1 MTIVII
7 LFLKGYHSAAIAKMA
22 ILVVDDCKLPWCDAL
37 NILVALDEPL
47 IALDMRQMPGGKV
60 WSVAVFECYL
70 MSSVKA
76 FPWVA
81 AYKVHLIKVDDS
93 AILLAGA
100 VAVAYI
106 NGIVLNVLLN
116 HIPGPATQAQPLA
129 LANGVEPVAIVL
141 TQLAASFYFN
151 NWPLL
156 HAQVAANEVV
166 IVYLP

>member
-7 LFLKGYHSAAIAKMA
+7 LFLKRYHSAAIAQMA
-22 ILVVDDCKLPWCDAL
+22 VLVVDNCKLPWRDAL

-70 MSSVKA
+70 MSAVLA

-81 AYKVHLIKVDDS
+81 ADEVYLIKVDDS

-116 HIPGPATQAQPLA
+116 HIPGSATQAQALA
-129 LANGVEPVAIVL
+129 LTNGVEPIAVVL
-141 TQLAASFYFN
+141 AYFAPGLN
-151 NWPLL
+151 FNDGAFLL
-156 HAQVAANEVV
+156 
-166 IVYLP
+166 P